1 MVVSATARGPPASRA
16 LRQGRAPPAAQAPQ
30 HSCSSS
36 CCAWSDVSAAAWW
49 AEAAR
54 ATAALPPAC
63 AAAAAEPW
71 WGAEAEARRRWWLAS
86 AAACLRPYCSSFWS
100 RPAACSLAAQSER
113 RRRWAPQREQSG
125 RTFRADVQARASS
138 RPRVRRQRPARRA
151 AGALLLGLVVCPP
164 GRKPK
169 SPLLLRDG
177 VGPSVRS
184 RTQTEPD
191 GAARPTNH
199 RGAGQ
204 RRSAI
209 DRTEAPTNPTKLG
222 APSI

>member
-1 MVVSATARGPPASRA
+1 MVVSATARGLPASRA
-16 LRQGRAPPAAQAPQ
+16 LRQRRAPPAAQAPQ
-30 HSCSSS
+30 HSCSFS

-63 AAAAAEPW
+63 PAAAAEPW

-113 RRRWAPQREQSG
+113 RRRWAPQRAQSG
-125 RTFRADVQARASS
+125 RTFRAGVQARASS

-151 AGALLLGLVVCPP
+151 AGALLLGWSCVLRAENPSLRGCYRATGS
-164 GRKPK
+164 GRRIEVGLKQ
-169 SPLLLRDG
+169 SPTGRPDQPTTG
-177 VGPSVRS
+177 GAR
-184 RTQTEPD
+184 RTATFSHRQ
-191 GAARPTNH
+191 N
-199 RGAGQ
+199 RGA
-204 RRSAI
+204 
-209 DRTEAPTNPTKLG
+209 D
-222 APSI
+222 